1 MHLLLK
7 PNHMLEPQHRLLKPN
22 HMLEPQH
29 RLLQSW
35 SWRLS
40 RIPKLLQWK
49 PVHSRTKSCSEA

>member
-29 RLLQSW
+29 RLLQGW
-35 SWRLS
+35 SWHFRRGS
-40 RIPKLLQWK
+40 KLL
-49 PVHSRTKSCSEA
+49 